1 MSVYQKFL
9 EVQKAVRALSKDSSA
24 SIYQY
29 VSGSKLMNIVRPKM
43 DEVGLICLPE
53 ITDITNTPIT
63 YSTANGTRTEIFT
76 SIKMLFTWVD
86 PEDGSSFTAKFAANG
101 MNGWDKGLGS
111 ALTYGERYY
120 FLKAF
125 HIATDK
131 DDVDALVK
139 EEAISIIPQPAAES
153 PVAPR
158 KKPCSPTQFDKICKR
173 IENGE
178 AIIASTKEFF
188 ELTPEQAEI
197 IRKCEGK

>member
-9 EVQKAVRALSKDSSA
+9 EVQKAVRSLSKDSNA
-24 SIYQY
+24 STYQY

-53 ITDITNTPIT
+53 ITDIANQPIT
-63 YSTANGTRTEIFT
+63 YNTARGTKTEMFT
-76 SIKMLFTWVD
+76 SIKMRFTWVD
-86 PEDGSSFTAKFAANG
+86 PEDGSSFTADFAANG
-101 MNGWDKGLGS
+101 MNVWDKGLGS

-131 DDVDALVK
+131 DDVDALEK
-139 EEAISIIPQPAAES
+139 EEAISIIPQPVE
-153 PVAPR
+153 PEAPR
-158 KKPCSPTQFDKICKR
+158 KRPCSPAQFEKICKR

-178 AIIASTKEFF
+178 AIITSTKEFF
-188 ELTPEQAEI
+188 VLTPEQQEI
-197 IRKCEGK
+197 ISKYEGK